1 MNYTQHLPIQID
13 ALRRNSPSASGS
25 PAATAALRALPSLSI
40 SVISALTA
48 ASVAAA
54 LLLAPI
60 CQRGIR
66 VTRNIR
72 ESKAFTLAF
81 ATESTVIPCDYVGIV
96 SGNNTP
102 DKFAKAGF
110 HAVKSDFVDAP
121 LIEEL
126 PVAMECRLKDYN
138 PDTCIL
144 RGEIVNVSVD
154 ERVLDENGKVDAAK
168 AAPIIFDPFNNEYL
182 KIGEKVGKAFS
193 DGKQLK

>member
-96 SGNNTP
+96 SGSSTA
-102 DKFAKAGF
+102 DKVSKAGF
-110 HAVKSDFVDAP
+110 TVTRSSRVNAP
-121 LIEEL
+121 IFNEL
-126 PVAMECRLKDYN
+126 PLSMECTLVRIDG
-138 PDTCIL
+138 DEHIIG
-144 RGEIVNVSVD
+144 RIVNVSAD
-154 ERVLDENGKVDAAK
+154 ESVIGEDGKPDYRLIRPLTYDPVH
-168 AAPIIFDPFNNEYL
+168 FDYVAL
-182 KIGEKVGKAFS
+182 GEKVGKAFS
-193 DGKQLK
+193 DGKKLK